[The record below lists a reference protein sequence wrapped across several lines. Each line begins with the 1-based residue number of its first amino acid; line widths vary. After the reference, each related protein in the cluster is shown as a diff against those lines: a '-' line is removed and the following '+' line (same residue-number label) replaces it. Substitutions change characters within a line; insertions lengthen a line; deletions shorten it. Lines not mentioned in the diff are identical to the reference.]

1 MRAGNLYSTNTGNNS
16 SLVATASVW
25 NLVRSTRC
33 PRIFLITFLFAS
45 TWFCAMGVIFNHWNT
60 SRLKYHSV
68 YSSHLPFCLRPH
80 ATSGSTYSACLNLK
94 EDRGDPADR
103 DNGSTSAAV
112 MWGQNV
118 HFKQRFLR
126 MTSKSVTVFHRQ
138 SESKPSF
145 TNDGSRNEK
154 ENDAMLFFWRSI
166 IKDPLSENYGVSSF
180 WRSNV

>member
-25 NLVRSTRC
+25 NLVRTTRC
-33 PRIFLITFLFAS
+33 PRIFLMTFLFAS
-45 TWFCAMGVIFNHWNT
+45 TWFCVMGVIFNHWNT

-103 DNGSTSAAV
+103 DNGSTSAAAV
-112 MWGQNV
+112 WGQMYTSNNDPSEWRQNQWQYLAV
-118 HFKQRFLR
+118 KVKGNRHLQMMARETRRK
-126 MTSKSVTVFHRQ
+126 MTLCF
-138 SESKPSF
+138 SF
-145 TNDGSRNEK
+145 DGQ
-154 ENDAMLFFWRSI
+154 
-166 IKDPLSENYGVSSF
+166 
-180 WRSNV
+180 